1 MFGSYILYENK
12 ITENEGYSWLWI
24 KDYGFDLNQLKKIL
38 KEQKYR
44 LCSKADLNDDSVN
57 NYALSHQI
65 KI

>member
-12 ITENEGYSWLWI
+12 ITGNEVYSWLWI
-24 KDYGFDLNQLKKIL
+24 KNYGFDLNQLKKIL

-57 NYALSHQI
+57 NYALSHRI